1 MVTCL
6 YRGRAVDS
14 VWSRLGA
21 AFIDD
26 WFAPS
31 VRVAHAG
38 GSRRFGFGATIAL
51 LAGTATAIWFA
62 NPQLG
67 AVIAAAMVVNI
78 FVAGVAGVAI
88 PLLLDRLD
96 QDPAVASSIFV
107 TMTTDSMG
115 FLAFLGLAVLSGL
128 TTLA

>member
-1 MVTCL
+1 MAAARGQHDAAGVVTA
-6 YRGRAVDS
+6 GREGVATAI
-14 VWSRLGA
+14 RLALVTLPIA
-21 AFIDD
+21 AI
-26 WFAPS
+26 
-31 VRVAHAG
+31 
-38 GSRRFGFGATIAL
+38 
-51 LAGTATAIWFA
+51 AGTATALWFG

-67 AVIAAAMVVNI
+67 AVIAAAMIVNI

-115 FLAFLGLAVLSGL
+115 FLAFLGLAVASGL
-128 TTLA
+128 TSMG